1 MVKRKIN
8 KKKMLWIVLGLC
20 IVTIAGFAIT
30 IVSIDSYQYRRNQK
44 VMKGL
49 LTDNV
54 SSRTLVVFFSR
65 SGNTE
70 LMARKITAL
79 KQAHLIPIQSKRNN
93 IGVKGWIEALMDA
106 RKAEAEISPAKI
118 DLSEYDTIYIGSPI
132 WLYSPAPQVFEF
144 ARRNDFMGKK
154 VVLFNSMNSKFEQKY
169 IDDFKSIIEQNGG
182 TFEKHIYIVRGRM
195 TQQMDVDSFLKE
207 TEKLLTN

>member
-1 MVKRKIN
+1 
-8 KKKMLWIVLGLC
+8 MLWIVLGLC